1 MRGAGGRKGN
11 KWKAACQEGSERQQH
26 REEPCLSFGQSHW
39 LCFLCKTP
47 RGHGS
52 TRLKMLLYSAR
63 GSGAQYKRAAELWYK
78 VQGPELCL
86 VRLEAA
92 ESQERAAAGQQIV
105 LGCQGSASSCCT
117 AGQTENITCLGHLT
131 CMLVDVK
138 LQDFT
143 NDKQQEMKK
152 QKQHRR
158 NALRETF
165 QQNKCSHGVLILICT
180 VVPSSEQK

>member
-1 MRGAGGRKGN
+1 MPVF
-11 KWKAACQEGSERQQH
+11 WSY
-26 REEPCLSFGQSHW
+26 W

-52 TRLKMLLYSAR
+52 TRLRMLLYSAMGR
-63 GSGAQYKRAAELWYK
+63 GAQYKRAAELWYK

-86 VRLEAA
+86 VKLEAA
-92 ESQERAAAGQQIV
+92 ESQGRAAAGQQIV
-105 LGCQGSASSCCT
+105 LGCQESTSSCCT
-117 AGQTENITCLGHLT
+117 AGQTENITWLGHLT

-138 LQDFT
+138 LQNCGRILQMT
-143 NDKQQEMKK
+143 NSKNEQMKK

-165 QQNKCSHGVLILICT
+165 QQNKWSHGVLILICT